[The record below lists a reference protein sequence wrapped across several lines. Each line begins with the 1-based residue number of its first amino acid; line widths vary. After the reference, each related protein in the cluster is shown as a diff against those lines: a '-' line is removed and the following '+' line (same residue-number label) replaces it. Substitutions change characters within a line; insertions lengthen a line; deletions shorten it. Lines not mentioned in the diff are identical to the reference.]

1 MEGCS
6 GMVGRAHWSRTRC
19 RSPRGLSEAVAWQGL
34 TDSVLP
40 MLKSAFCYHRWRP
53 TRMGQRCSL
62 IVFSRVGRLC
72 VWVGGC
78 RGGGGLR
85 WQRPC
90 GELCQLAFR
99 GPKTDRPRSVER
111 VRVGCKTGANAQ
123 PCSCTLRP
131 RRRRARYYYYYC
143 IYARRTQ
150 GHAGHAAEQAYAV
163 LNERVGGCWWWW

>member
-1 MEGCS
+1 MAG
-6 GMVGRAHWSRTRC
+6 
-19 RSPRGLSEAVAWQGL
+19 
-34 TDSVLP
+34 TD
-40 MLKSAFCYHRWRP
+40 
-53 TRMGQRCSL
+53 GQRASYAKVGILLPPLAPHSDGPALLFDCIFAGGAS
-62 IVFSRVGRLC
+62 VRVGG
-72 VWVGGC
+72 WVS
-78 RGGGGLR
+78 GGGLR

-131 RRRRARYYYYYC
+131 RRRRARYYYYYYC